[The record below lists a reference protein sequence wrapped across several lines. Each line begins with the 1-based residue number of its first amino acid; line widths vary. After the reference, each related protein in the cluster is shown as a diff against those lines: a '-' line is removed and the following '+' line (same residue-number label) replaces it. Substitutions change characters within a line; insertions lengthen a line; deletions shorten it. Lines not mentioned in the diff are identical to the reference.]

1 MLIVSHHK
9 RAPCAR
15 ICIAAKR
22 LSLKVNASIGFERR
36 MRGSQLHADGG
47 NLHVDRHV
55 QAYDGGELNVTM
67 PL

>member
-1 MLIVSHHK
+1 MRTHLH
-9 RAPCAR
+9 
-15 ICIAAKR
+15 IAAKR
-22 LSLKVNASIGFERR
+22 LSLKVNVSIGFERR

-55 QAYDGGELNVTM
+55 QASPMCLEGCELNVTM